1 VWSGRAIGR
10 LALDCAANAGV
21 DLATAPLLAGVFT
34 NREDF
39 AGRTAARLDAARFS
53 RVVFPD
59 AFAGFF
65 VARLAARA
73 GLGEVRFVLAVLLAF
88 FLAERT
94 GTLGLRRLAAR
105 PAEGRLFAFFAMTV

>member
-1 VWSGRAIGR
+1 MWSGRAIGR
-10 LALDCAANAGV
+10 LALDGAANAGV
-21 DLATAPLLAGVFT
+21 DLATATLLAGVFT
-34 NREDF
+34 
-39 AGRTAARLDAARFS
+39 GRFS
-53 RVVFPD
+53 RVGFPD

-65 VARLAARA
+65 VARRAARA

-105 PAEGRLFAFFAMTV
+105 PAEARLFAFFAMTV

>member
-1 VWSGRAIGR
+1 MWSGRALGR
-10 LALDCAANAGV
+10 LTLECAANAGV
-21 DLATAPLLAGVFT
+21 DLATTTCLEVAFT
-34 NREDF
+34 GREGF
-39 AGRTAARLDAARFS
+39 AGRPARRLDATRFS
-53 RVVFPD
+53 RVGFPD

-94 GTLGLRRLAAR
+94 GTLGLRWLAAR
-105 PAEGRLFAFFAMTV
+105 PAEARLFAFFAITV